1 METLIA
7 VVDSCEDLDECGGT
21 EPGVSFNSSI

>member
-7 VVDSCEDLDECGGT
+7 VVDSCEDLDEYDT